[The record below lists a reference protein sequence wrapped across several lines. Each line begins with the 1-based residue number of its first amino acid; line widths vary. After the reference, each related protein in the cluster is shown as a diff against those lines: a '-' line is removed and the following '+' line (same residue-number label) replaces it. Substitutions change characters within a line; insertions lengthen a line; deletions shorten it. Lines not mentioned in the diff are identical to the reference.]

1 MRTFTT
7 IAFIALV
14 TLIAASS
21 MGCAQEDDDNCGQTS
36 GCNPP
41 PETCGDDACQANEG
55 ENAQNCPEDCV
66 PATCGDGTCSAA
78 DNENAQNCQMDCNV
92 TCVSDPQLP
101 VYCADTN
108 TCWPAGTD
116 CDLPAYGCSGYMDDN
131 TMTTGRCT
139 QLQAEDQIDSQ
150 ISCCGGM
157 YNDCPSQYPQWCPD
171 QNACVREGECPT
183 AATDCELPRLDC
195 RQP

>member
-1 MRTFTT
+1 MRTFTS

-21 MGCAQEDDDNCGQTS
+21 MGCAQEDDNCGQTS

-78 DNENAQNCQMDCNV
+78 DGETEQNCEADCNV

-108 TCWPAGTD
+108 SCWPAGTD
-116 CDLPAYGCSGYMDDN
+116 CSLPTYSCSGYLDDN
-131 TMTTGRCT
+131 RATTGRC
-139 QLQAEDQIDSQ
+139 LPEQAEDQIDSQ
-150 ISCCGGM
+150 IACCDGV
-157 YNDCPSQYPQWCPD
+157 YYDCPSNYPQFCPD
-171 QNACVREGECPT
+171 GRGCVREGECPI
-183 AATDCELPRLDC
+183 AATQCEIPRLDC
-195 RQP
+195 RTP